1 MRPELIVFVTKAIE
15 PSLLLIEVGGRRTR
29 RLGFQ
34 DTMHPLVLPVLLWLA
49 RFNCTRIESVVES
62 ILKKKGFQKGSRNL
76 LILLIGAR
84 GFEPPTSRSQTER
97 STKLSHAPI
106 GW

>member
-34 DTMHPLVLPVLLWLA
+34 DTMHPLMLPALL
-49 RFNCTRIESVVES
+49 
-62 ILKKKGFQKGSRNL
+62 L
-76 LILLIGAR
+76 LSNAN
-84 GFEPPTSRSQTER
+84 
-97 STKLSHAPI
+97 
-106 GW
+106 